1 MQTHVPR
8 TRLRWL
14 LSAVATAVLLTA
26 CGGGDDDDGEG
37 GQPPVAT
44 PVKRVQVI
52 GDSLADSGVVQGVPS
67 YGRTFTI
74 QGSSSEPYTIWPERI
89 AQHYGQAPLCPVYR
103 FDGSAFSLNTT
114 AGCTSFAVGGARIN
128 NSLQGG
134 GQASPQA
141 LLRQMQDLRAK
152 GLASG
157 DLVLIDGGGNDAA
170 DLAAAFISSPLN
182 LADDM
187 RKLVK
192 TLLSDQEIEAA
203 LKADG
208 LSGVG
213 EAYMER
219 LADTLFDQIQGEV
232 LAGSEAR
239 VVVLNVPDVSK
250 TPRFVSALDQLEPL
264 IGARLRESIN
274 DDVGDWVEAFNEQ
287 LARRAKGQ
295 SRVAVADFQDRLDA
309 MISQPARFGLTNVA
323 RPACEPGF
331 NDAGGKP
338 VVLDFERCTAQA
350 LSALTPPVGVAGGA
364 NWWQTYLFAD
374 SFHPTP
380 YGHQLLAD
388 LVKENLQRVGW
399 AP

>member
-1 MQTHVPR
+1 MQTQVPR

-14 LSAVATAVLLTA
+14 LSAVAAAMLLTA
-26 CGGGDDDDGEG
+26 CGGGDDDDDSN
-37 GQPPVAT
+37 QPPAAT

-52 GDSLADSGVVQGVPS
+52 GDSLADSGVVQGVPT

-89 AQHYGQAPLCPVYR
+89 AQYYGQAPLCPVYR
-103 FDGSAFSLNTT
+103 FDGRTFSLNTT

-152 GLASG
+152 GLATG

-170 DLAAAFISSPLN
+170 DLAAAFISSPIN
-182 LADDM
+182 LASEM
-187 RKLVK
+187 RTLVK

-203 LKADG
+203 LKANG

-213 EAYMER
+213 ELYMER

-232 LAGSEAR
+232 LAGNDVR
-239 VVVLNVPDVSK
+239 VMVLNVPNVSQ
-250 TPRFVSALDQLEPL
+250 TPRFVSALDQIEALL
-264 IGARLRESIN
+264 GARLRESIEE
-274 DDVGDWVEAFNEQ
+274 DVSDWVDAFNAQ
-287 LARRAKGQ
+287 LARRATAQ
-295 SRVAVADFQDRLDA
+295 SRVAVADFEERLDA
-309 MISQPARFGLTNVA
+309 LIEQPARFGLTNVTK
-323 RPACEPGF
+323 PACEPGF
-331 NDAGGKP
+331 NDGAGKP
-338 VVLDFERCTAQA
+338 VNLDFEHCTAQA
-350 LSALTPPVGVAGGA
+350 LSALTPPVGVTGGA

-374 SFHPTP
+374 GFHPTP
-380 YGHQLLAD
+380 YGHQLMAD
-388 LVKENLQRVGW
+388 LVKDNLRRVGW